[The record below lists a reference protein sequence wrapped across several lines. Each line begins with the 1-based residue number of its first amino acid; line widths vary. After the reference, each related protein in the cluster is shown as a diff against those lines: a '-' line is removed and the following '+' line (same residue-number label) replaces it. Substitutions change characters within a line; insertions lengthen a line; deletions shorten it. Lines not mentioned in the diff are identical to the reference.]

1 MRQVAKADRREACT
15 ELRGDSETGNGD
27 AGDKDDN
34 RGGRHQGIVVE
45 IPCKGQSTGN
55 AVQTP
60 EGTSSLQSDGECKA
74 EDSSHHRT
82 VSKVINGHT

>member
-1 MRQVAKADRREACT
+1 MRQVAKVGIRKVCA
-15 ELRGDSETGNGD
+15 ELRGDSETDDGD

-34 RGGRHQGIVVE
+34 RGGGIVVE

-55 AVQTP
+55 AVRTP
-60 EGTSSLQSDGECKA
+60 KGTSSLQSDGECKA